1 MSGGVAQNIKANK
14 LIAELKDLNNLFI
27 PPGPGDESIS
37 IGAAFL
43 EYISRTNKVKSLEQ
57 ISGYLGPS
65 FSEEYINKVI
75 KDKLSKEFTC
85 TKANNK
91 DCAKI
96 LAKGEVIARF
106 SNDKMEFGARL
117 KEIRISLNC
126 SQKELSEQT
135 GLNLRTIQRIENNE
149 VKPSLYSLKVIGE
162 ASNTDLSDF
171 IKTSEAKPYE
181 FNVNLKITDMN
192 QFLNDLKAL
201 VKTHWKTIFIIILV
215 IYLFTSY
222 TDIKSGIMDA
232 WSGK

>member
-1 MSGGVAQNIKANK
+1 
-14 LIAELKDLNNLFI
+14 
-27 PPGPGDESIS
+27 
-37 IGAAFL
+37 
-43 EYISRTNKVKSLEQ
+43 
-57 ISGYLGPS
+57 
-65 FSEEYINKVI
+65 
-75 KDKLSKEFTC
+75 
-85 TKANNK
+85 
-91 DCAKI
+91 
-96 LAKGEVIARF
+96 
-106 SNDKMEFGARL
+106 MEFGARL
-117 KEIRISLNC
+117 KEIRTSLNC

-162 ASNTDLSDF
+162 ALNTDLSDF

-201 VKTHWKTIFIIILV
+201 VKTHWKTIFVIILV

-232 WSGK
+232 WNGK

>member
-1 MSGGVAQNIKANK
+1 
-14 LIAELKDLNNLFI
+14 
-27 PPGPGDESIS
+27 
-37 IGAAFL
+37 
-43 EYISRTNKVKSLEQ
+43 
-57 ISGYLGPS
+57 
-65 FSEEYINKVI
+65 
-75 KDKLSKEFTC
+75 
-85 TKANNK
+85 
-91 DCAKI
+91 
-96 LAKGEVIARF
+96 
-106 SNDKMEFGARL
+106 MEFGARL
-117 KEIRISLNC
+117 KEIRTSLNC

-162 ASNTDLSDF
+162 ALNTDLSDF
-171 IKTSEAKPYE
+171 IKTSEAKPCE

-201 VKTHWKTIFIIILV
+201 VKTHWKTIFVIILV